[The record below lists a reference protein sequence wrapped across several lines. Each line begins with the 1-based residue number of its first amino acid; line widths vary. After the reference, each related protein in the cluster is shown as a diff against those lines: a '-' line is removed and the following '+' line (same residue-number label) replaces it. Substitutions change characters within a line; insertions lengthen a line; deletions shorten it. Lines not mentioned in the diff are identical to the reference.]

1 MALNATLGSSTA
13 NSYVDV
19 ATADAYAANVWWG
32 ATWLAL
38 ATADKEIA
46 LIGATGGLE
55 AVKWKGT
62 RCSPSSDDADKP
74 QALSWPRSD
83 AECDGVPA
91 TCSLIPPS
99 IITATCEL
107 AYQLS
112 TNPGALQPGP
122 PTSGASGTFV
132 SKEKLGDL
140 EVNYQAYPSGATTE
154 DCSSCSDPKVISLF
168 PWLKGYLSCWTDAG
182 SGGSSRVI
190 LRVRS

>member
-1 MALNATLGSSTA
+1 MAIEATLGSSTA
-13 NSYVDV
+13 NSFVDV
-19 ATADAYAANVWWG
+19 ATADAYAANVWWS

-38 ATADKEIA
+38 TTADKEVA

-55 AVKWKGT
+55 TIKWKGT
-62 RCSPSSDDADKP
+62 RCSPSTDDPNKP

-83 AECDGVPA
+83 ASCDGVPA
-91 TCSLIPPS
+91 ICSLIPQS

-107 AYQLS
+107 AYQLAV
-112 TNPGALQPGP
+112 NPGALQPGP

-140 EVNYQAYPSGATTE
+140 EVNYAAYPSGATTE
-154 DCSSCSDPKVISLF
+154 SCTSCSDPKVISLF
-168 PWLKGYLSCWTDAG
+168 PWLRGLLGCWTDAG
-182 SGGSSRVI
+182 SGGDSRVI